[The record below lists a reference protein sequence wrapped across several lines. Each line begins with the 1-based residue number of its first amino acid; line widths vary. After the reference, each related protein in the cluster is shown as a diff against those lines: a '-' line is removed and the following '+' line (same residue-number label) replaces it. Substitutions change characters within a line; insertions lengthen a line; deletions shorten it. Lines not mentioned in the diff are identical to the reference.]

1 MSVVIIILLKGF
13 ARTLVRD
20 VGIQQHPC
28 LFCIWTVIKIPI
40 ITLNHTPAVRYTKGW
55 MHVVPHKQNIY
66 HSLLWNTLKKSIM
79 SKWIN
84 INEAAVKY
92 GYNKAIIQL
101 WAEMKRFPI
110 SYEEDIPAID
120 EKSFL
125 EFIDKCKKG
134 ITAEYID
141 TLEELC
147 MAKTRICD
155 IYVEI
160 IGEQD
165 KELMLQRDKIAQI
178 SEIQDTMKRQ
188 NVRLR
193 DCKKIVA
200 QYEESFH
207 VSWIERLWRRLKRLI
222 KS

>member
-1 MSVVIIILLKGF
+1 
-13 ARTLVRD
+13 
-20 VGIQQHPC
+20 
-28 LFCIWTVIKIPI
+28 
-40 ITLNHTPAVRYTKGW
+40 
-55 MHVVPHKQNIY
+55 
-66 HSLLWNTLKKSIM
+66 M

-84 INEAAVKY
+84 INEAAAKY

-110 SYEEDIPAID
+110 SYEEDTPAID
-120 EKSFL
+120 EKKFQ
-125 EFIDKCKKG
+125 EFIDKCKRG

-160 IGEQD
+160 IGKQD

-178 SEIQDTMKRQ
+178 SEIQATMKRQ

-207 VSWIERLWRRLKRLI
+207 VSWIERLWRRLKRLL
-222 KS
+222 K

>member
-1 MSVVIIILLKGF
+1 
-13 ARTLVRD
+13 
-20 VGIQQHPC
+20 
-28 LFCIWTVIKIPI
+28 
-40 ITLNHTPAVRYTKGW
+40 
-55 MHVVPHKQNIY
+55 
-66 HSLLWNTLKKSIM
+66 M

-84 INEAAVKY
+84 INEAVAKY

-120 EKSFL
+120 EKSFQ

-178 SEIQDTMKRQ
+178 SEIQATMKRQ

-193 DCKKIVA
+193 DCKKIVV

-207 VSWIERLWRRLKRLI
+207 VSWIERLWRRLERLI